1 MGVKRNNINR
11 VIQLFHVFFRFL
23 LFGTLRDFV
32 EALAVQA
39 VDVIVVFAGLV
50 LLLILIIP
58 TILRFLLPSTLP
70 RWRRVVPLGLLL
82 PLFVFRFGIFVGIPG
97 LLVDLVGVFVEC
109 VVGIE

>member
-58 TILRFLLPSTLP
+58 TILRFLLPSALP